1 MATILKTYNSMGIPM
16 NIQRGEPIP
25 LDKTELYY
33 SYEDAVAYAKSATAY
48 VGQSIKVIDEATG
61 KITWYIIGTD
71 TENPLI
77 NKDAEVTAA
86 VGEVDTKVS
95 AVAARVDTAE
105 ATIAENHS
113 QLSEAIKAY
122 IQNLLVTGSVISFTK
137 GDGTSES
144 FNTTFVGTRA
154 EYDTAYAENKIPVG
168 TIVYITDEDDED
180 DDVNEPGN
188 DEPTEGDITSSILG
202 TGVLGYLVLG

>member
-48 VGQSIKVIDEATG
+48 VGQTIKVIDEASG
-61 KITWYIIGTD
+61 KITWYIIGPD

-77 NKDAEVTAA
+77 NKDAEVN
-86 VGEVDTKVS
+86 TKIDAKLNAS
-95 AVAARVDTAE
+95 IDSGSIKDIKDELNAE
-105 ATIAENHS
+105 IAN
-113 QLSEAIKAY
+113 IKDALKSY
-122 IQNLLVTGSVISFTK
+122 VKSLIGTGSIISYL
-137 GDGTSES
+137 DGEGNELGS

-154 EYDTAYAENKIPVG
+154 EYNAAYEAKKIPVG
-168 TIVYITDEDDED
+168 TIVVITDEEDDELA
-180 DDVNEPGN
+180 
-188 DEPTEGDITSSILG
+188 GDAASPILG
-202 TGVLGYLVLG
+202 VGVLGHLILG